1 MAEFN
6 SIDPNN
12 YKKKGFFSRP
22 EGVTGAIF
30 LGAVALGVGYLG
42 MLIIPPLIAGAFTLL
57 KTALILGVLGVIIF
71 TVLNPKTRNLMW
83 YGYKSVMRK
92 ITGLFVQLDP
102 IGILKS
108 YVDDLEDNLK
118 KMSKQIGAL
127 RGQMRKLSTIM
138 QENTKEMENNMKLAS
153 MAKQK
158 GNQQQLMLAT
168 RKAARLKES
177 NAKYNAL
184 HKKINIMH
192 KILTKMYGNSEIL
205 LEDTRD
211 QVKMKEQERKAIRAS
226 HSAMKSAMSVISGD
240 PDKRAMFDQAME
252 ATADDVANKVGE
264 MERMM
269 EMSASFMDSVDL
281 QNGVFEEE
289 GLKMLEKFEKQS
301 TLLLMGDMKGTEFD
315 LSSEEGTLD
324 LNNPVQRPEKQA
336 RNNEEGNYD
345 NLFE

>member
-1 MAEFN
+1 MADFN
-6 SIDPNN
+6 SIDPEN

-30 LGAVALGVGYLG
+30 LGVLGLGVGYAAITLG
-42 MLIIPPLIAGAFTLL
+42 PLILNGLL
-57 KTALILGVLGVIIF
+57 TVLQLSIVLGVLGVILF

-83 YGYKSVMRK
+83 YMYKSAMRK

-138 QENTKEMENNMKLAS
+138 QENTKEMDNNMKLAS
-153 MAKQK
+153 MAKKK

-324 LNNPVQRPEKQA
+324 LNTPISRPEKQA
-336 RNNEEGNYD
+336 RNTDEGNYD

>member
-6 SIDPNN
+6 SIDPEN

-30 LGAVALGVGYLG
+30 LGVAALGVGYLA
-42 MLIIPPLIAGAFTLL
+42 MKILPLLL
-57 KTALILGVLGVIIF
+57 SGLLSLLQMALVLGVIAVLLF
-71 TVLNPKTRNLMW
+71 VVLNPKTRNLMW

-92 ITGLFVQLDP
+92 ITGIFVQLDP

-127 RGQMRKLSTIM
+127 RGQMRKLTTIM
-138 QENTKEMENNMKLAS
+138 QENTKEMDNNMKLAS
-153 MAKQK
+153 MAKKK

-177 NAKYNAL
+177 NAKYSAL

-226 HSAMKSAMSVISGD
+226 HSTSRKTGS
-240 PDKRAMFDQAME
+240 
-252 ATADDVANKVGE
+252 
-264 MERMM
+264 
-269 EMSASFMDSVDL
+269 
-281 QNGVFEEE
+281 
-289 GLKMLEKFEKQS
+289 
-301 TLLLMGDMKGTEFD
+301 
-315 LSSEEGTLD
+315 
-324 LNNPVQRPEKQA
+324 
-336 RNNEEGNYD
+336 
-345 NLFE
+345 